1 VTEPDATELEA
12 DLRDLRERKA
22 AAIAARGRRSG
33 LPPKWRDLKWDDLD
47 RRESPAREAAVDA
60 AWTWAANPLTA
71 RGILLAGPV
80 GIGKT
85 RIAATAAAEWLRHG
99 GALRWMPVTNV
110 MMKLGLGF
118 GNPDREKA
126 IQWLESGEGA
136 LVLDDLDK
144 VKPSDWQLAPLF
156 TAINRWVDHEQPLLV
171 TCNKTL
177 AELER
182 DFGERYGPPI
192 ASRLAEHCEVFEIK
206 GRDRRVEP

>member
-1 VTEPDATELEA
+1 MPELDEA
-12 DLRDLRERKA
+12 DLRDLQERKA
-22 AAIAARGRRSG
+22 AAIAARAQRSG
-33 LPPKWRDLKWDDLD
+33 LPPKWRDLSWDDLD
-47 RRESPAREAAVDA
+47 SSESNARKEAVKAAA
-60 AWTWAANPLTA
+60 AWAAATAYSPL
-71 RGILLAGPV
+71 GVLLAGPV

-85 RIAATAAAEWLRHG
+85 RIAATAAATRLANG
-99 GALRWMPVTNV
+99 GALRWMPVTNL
-110 MMKLGLGF
+110 MMKLSYDF
-118 GNPDREKA
+118 GHPDREKA
-126 IQWLESGEGA
+126 LAWLESGEGA

-182 DFGERYGPPI
+182 DFGERYGAPI